1 MSYAKLRQM
10 NEAENKPARQRPE
23 PQALAGGKEYEMSY
37 LLTSD
42 IPEDKID
49 SETVELKNII
59 TENGGDKVQMN
70 PPEKKRLA
78 YPVKKQNQA
87 YFGIVYFNTDKDG
100 LDKIKKVLAFY
111 KKILRFLILSK
122 IIKPKPS
129 PIIVQQPAKTLAPTQ
144 SFDQKLENIL
154 KG

>member
-1 MSYAKLRQM
+1 MS
-10 NEAENKPARQRPE
+10 EAENK
-23 PQALAGGKEYEMSY
+23 KEYEMSY
-37 LLTSD
+37 LLTPD

-49 SETVELKNII
+49 SEAIELKNII
-59 TENGGDKVQMN
+59 TENGGDIVQTN
-70 PPEKKRLA
+70 PPEKKRLS

-100 LDKIKKVLAFY
+100 LDKIKKNLAFY

-129 PIIVQQPAKTLAPTQ
+129 PITVQQPAKTPAPTQ
-144 SFDQKLENIL
+144 SFDQKLESIL

>member
-1 MSYAKLRQM
+1 MS
-10 NEAENKPARQRPE
+10 EAENK
-23 PQALAGGKEYEMSY
+23 KEYEMSY
-37 LLTSD
+37 LLTPD

-49 SETVELKNII
+49 SEAIELKNII
-59 TENGGDKVQMN
+59 TENGGDIVQTN
-70 PPEKKRLA
+70 PPEKKRLS

-100 LDKIKKVLAFY
+100 LDKIKKNLAFY

-129 PIIVQQPAKTLAPTQ
+129 PITVQQPAKTPVPAPTQ
-144 SFDQKLENIL
+144 SFDQKLESIL

>member
-1 MSYAKLRQM
+1 MS
-10 NEAENKPARQRPE
+10 EAENK
-23 PQALAGGKEYEMSY
+23 KEYEMSY
-37 LLTSD
+37 LLTPD

-49 SETVELKNII
+49 SEAIELKNII
-59 TENGGDKVQMN
+59 TENGGDIVQTN
-70 PPEKKRLA
+70 PPEKKRLS

-100 LDKIKKVLAFY
+100 LDKIKKNLAFY

-129 PIIVQQPAKTLAPTQ
+129 PITVQQPAKTSAPTQ
-144 SFDQKLENIL
+144 SFDQKLESIL

>member
-1 MSYAKLRQM
+1 MS
-10 NEAENKPARQRPE
+10 EAENK
-23 PQALAGGKEYEMSY
+23 KEYEMSY
-37 LLTSD
+37 LLTPD

-49 SETVELKNII
+49 SEAIELKNII
-59 TENGGDKVQMN
+59 TENGGDIVQTN
-70 PPEKKRLA
+70 PPEKKRLS

-100 LDKIKKVLAFY
+100 LDKIKKNLAFY

-129 PIIVQQPAKTLAPTQ
+129 PITVQLPAITPAPTQ
-144 SFDQKLENIL
+144 SFDQKLESIL

>member
-1 MSYAKLRQM
+1 MS
-10 NEAENKPARQRPE
+10 EAENK
-23 PQALAGGKEYEMSY
+23 KEYEMSY
-37 LLTSD
+37 LLTPE
-42 IPEDKID
+42 ILEDKTDAEIA
-49 SETVELKNII
+49 ELKKII
-59 TENGGDKVQMN
+59 AENGGDIVQAD

-100 LDKIKKVLAFY
+100 LDKIKKALAFY

-129 PIIVQQPAKTLAPTQ
+129 PITVQQPAKTPAPTQ
-144 SFDQKLENIL
+144 SFDQKLESIL

>member
-1 MSYAKLRQM
+1 M
-10 NEAENKPARQRPE
+10 NEAENK
-23 PQALAGGKEYEMSY
+23 KEYEMSY
-37 LLTSD
+37 LLTPD

-49 SETVELKNII
+49 SEAIELKNII
-59 TENGGDKVQMN
+59 TENGGDIVQTN

-78 YPVKKQNQA
+78 YPVRKQNQA

-100 LDKIKKVLAFY
+100 LDKIKKALAFY

-122 IIKPKPS
+122 IIKPKRS
-129 PIIVQQPAKTLAPTQ
+129 PIIAQQPAKTSAPTQ
-144 SFDQKLENIL
+144 SFDQKLESIL